1 MQFLAFLCPK
11 LKAVDRLYLLPQSNV
26 FFVDPV
32 RSEFWK
38 TSLNK
43 RGSQAP
49 LLKKIFSLFPDNK
62 GLKMGSVRTQPCLSS
77 SEVMWTLLKVQ
88 NHYILLDILLKERR
102 RKKKDTYFP
111 DKGTW
116 LFQSPN
122 CLCLIV
128 WFLRLAD
135 SKIYL
140 HIQFQ
145 ISTESLKTQYFSNS
159 YSIYCVSNRY
169 TNKQTRP
176 LHMCVCVIYITS

>member
-1 MQFLAFLCPK
+1 M
-11 LKAVDRLYLLPQSNV
+11 DRLYLLPQSNV
-26 FFVDPV
+26 FFVHPV

-43 RGSQAP
+43 TGSQTP

-62 GLKMGSVRTQPCLSS
+62 GLKMVSVRTQPCLSS
-77 SEVMWTLLKVQ
+77 SEEMWTFLKVQ

-102 RKKKDTYFP
+102 RKKKDTYCT
-111 DKGTW
+111 DKATW

-135 SKIYL
+135 SKSYL
-140 HIQFQ
+140 HTQFQ
-145 ISTESLKTQYFSNS
+145 ISTESLKTKYFSNS
-159 YSIYCVSNRY
+159 YAVHFLSNRY

-176 LHMCVCVIYITS
+176 MHMCVYYIYNFLKKLTLSLSTC